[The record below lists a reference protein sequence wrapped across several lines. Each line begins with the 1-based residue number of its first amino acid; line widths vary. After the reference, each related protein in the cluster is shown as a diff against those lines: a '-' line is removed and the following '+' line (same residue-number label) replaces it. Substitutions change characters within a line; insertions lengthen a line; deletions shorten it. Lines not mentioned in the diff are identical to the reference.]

1 MVKMISILF
10 RNSWHHNGELETGEE
25 FEIAKKYFP
34 VYEYRSEVPKNSLVI
49 GRYSVLPFYEELEKE
64 LATKGSK
71 LINSYKQHRYLADIT
86 NYYEDLKEFTPNTHT
101 QWGDLKEGQ
110 YVVKGKTN
118 SRKFRWGTHMYA
130 PNRDS
135 LLQVIRNLFSD
146 QMIAD
151 QGVVVRDYVPLKR
164 LGEGIN
170 GLPISAEWRCFCYK
184 NKILATGF
192 YWSNFEELSPGNLP
206 KKGIDFLTKVT
217 AIVSSKA
224 NFYVVDIAQKENGEY
239 IVVELNDGQMS
250 GLSCVD
256 HNEMYANLA
265 KELK

>member
-1 MVKMISILF
+1 MISILF

-25 FEIAKKYFP
+25 FEVSKKYFP
-34 VYEYRSEVPKNSLVI
+34 VYEYRSQVTENSLII

-64 LATKGSK
+64 LSLKKSL
-71 LINSYKQHRYLADIT
+71 LINSYKQHRYIADIT
-86 NYYEDLKEFTPNTHT
+86 NYCEDLNGFTPKTYT
-101 QWGDLKEGQ
+101 QWMNIKEGK
-110 YVVKGKTN
+110 YIVKGKTN
-118 SRKFRWGTHMYA
+118 SRKFRWDTHMYA

-135 LLQVIRNLFSD
+135 LLRVIRNLFTD

-151 QGVVVRDYVPLKR
+151 QGVVVRDYIPLKK

-184 NKILATGF
+184 DKVLATGF

-206 KKGIDFLTKVT
+206 QEGVDFLKKVT
-217 AIVSSKA
+217 AIVSKKV
-224 NFYVVDIAQKENGEY
+224 NFYVVDVAQKENGEY
-239 IVVELNDGQMS
+239 MVVELNCGMMS

-256 HNEMYANLA
+256 PNEMYGNLKKA
-265 KELK
+265 LNS